1 MVHRAPSD
9 SSYAIGSAN
18 NRNHRETIMRR
29 IIALVALAGICLT
42 TAQARP
48 QAKFNAPRDVASIKA
63 IETVLAT
70 ETDMD
75 KLIGYYAP
83 DAIVLDIY
91 APGILK
97 GRDQIRAG
105 FAPQLAAIRSMK
117 SRIADINIA
126 SNGNFACAAMQ
137 LRFDTVMKDGTAL
150 KISLRQLDAFKKIG
164 GKWQIIQ
171 QHISL
176 PVDAKTGM
184 AVMDGPL
191 PIRGPVAWPKNP
203 ISGPATTPAQAKLDV
218 RRWMDVGAVSTS
230 LAQLMPYYGPGDDVI
245 VYDSYFPGELRGRKE
260 ISDYYAQIMG
270 SYNAIKVN
278 MPEFVTDSDGV
289 FAVQA
294 DTQDMKLAMKD
305 GTTKYIALRQ
315 SDCMRRVGSKWY
327 SFMEMISY
335 PIDPKT
341 NRAIMENPAAFSQSP

>member
-1 MVHRAPSD
+1 MARHAPSE
-9 SSYAIGSAN
+9 SSYAIGLAN
-18 NRNHRETIMRR
+18 NRDQKEAIMRH
-29 IIALVALAGICLT
+29 ITALVAFAGISLT

-48 QAKFNAPRDVASIKA
+48 QATFNAPRDVASIKA
-63 IETVLAT
+63 IEAILAT

-91 APGILK
+91 APGIFK

-105 FAPQLAAIRSMK
+105 FAPQLAAVRSMK
-117 SRIADINIA
+117 SKIADINIA

-137 LRFDTVMKDGTAL
+137 LRFETVMKDGTAL

-184 AVMDGPL
+184 AVMNGPL

-230 LAQLMPYYGPGDDVI
+230 LEQLMPYYGPGDDVI
-245 VYDSYFPGELRGRKE
+245 VFDSYFPGELRGLKE
-260 ISDYYAQIMG
+260 VSNYYAAIMG
-270 SYNAIKVN
+270 SYNAIEVK
-278 MPEFVTDSDGV
+278 MPEFAVDSDGV

-294 DTQDMKLAMKD
+294 DTQDMKLSMKD
-305 GTTKYIALRQ
+305 GTTRYISLRQ
-315 SDCMRRVGSKWY
+315 SDCMRRVGRKWY

-341 NRAIMENPAAFSQSP
+341 NRAIMGSPAAFNQNR